1 MNVRF
6 LCGEKKDLDKVPL
19 VKGQILFITDE
30 KTFYLDIEDPKDAN
44 NTIRVSTYPEEIVD
58 ARKVTN
64 SNGTIIYNSLGQRID
79 AIPYIK
85 LMSLSSEVS
94 IPYIDDNNVSS
105 EDTYSSS
112 KIEDL
117 LSWGSW

>member
-1 MNVRF
+1 M
-6 LCGEKKDLDKVPL
+6 
-19 VKGQILFITDE
+19 
-30 KTFYLDIEDPKDAN
+30 FYLDIEDPN
-44 NTIRVSTYPEEIVD
+44 NSSKGIRVSTYPEEVID
-58 ARKVTN
+58 ARTQTN
-64 SNGTIIYNSLGQRID
+64 SDGTIIYNSLGERIN

-112 KIEDL
+112 KIENL

>member
-30 KTFYLDIEDPKDAN
+30 K
-44 NTIRVSTYPEEIVD
+44 
-58 ARKVTN
+58 
-64 SNGTIIYNSLGQRID
+64 IIYNSLGQRID

-85 LMSLSSEVS
+85 LISLSSEVS
-94 IPYIDDNNVSS
+94 IPYIDDNNVSF

>member
-6 LCGEKKDLDKVPL
+6 LCGEKKYLNKVPL

-58 ARKVTN
+58 ARKVIN
-64 SNGTIIYNSLGQRID
+64 SNGTIIYNSLGERIN